1 MIEVRPMRWWDIPR
15 VHAIEKVCFPDDSWS
30 LDQFWREL
38 AGDTRDYCVAEIDG
52 TVIGYAGIST
62 IPPDSDLQTLAV
74 DPQHRGSGVGRDLLL
89 SALHHASDRGA
100 TSMILEVRTDNSA
113 ARSLYT
119 EVGFESI
126 ATRSR
131 YYPDGGDALI
141 MRCRPIPRLP
151 EGAGK

>member
-1 MIEVRPMRWWDIPR
+1 M
-15 VHAIEKVCFPDDSWS
+15 
-30 LDQFWREL
+30 
-38 AGDTRDYCVAEIDG
+38 
-52 TVIGYAGIST
+52 IGYAGIST

-89 SALHHASDRGA
+89 SALYRASDRGA

-113 ARSLYT
+113 ARTLYA
-119 EVGFESI
+119 EAGFESI

-141 MRCRPIPRLP
+141 MRCRPIPQSP
-151 EGAGK
+151 EGVRK